1 MKNKPNP
8 FIASNLIIEEQ
19 LQHITY
25 QLKELDKS
33 AERNVLDFYN
43 KIKYAMRAI
52 DKQHAKTLSVVM
64 AALSEYEP
72 GVLHAFANN
81 QMVHQIMGQTL
92 LEIAEALFLY
102 TTPPEKATAIA
113 ALTHHFNKYSST
125 IHENT
130 NREEVTLTPL
140 LQRYYNEEE
149 IMLMKAQ
156 VEQALSARSL
166 NTLVPEPCL

>member
-1 MKNKPNP
+1 M
-8 FIASNLIIEEQ
+8 
-19 LQHITY
+19 
-25 QLKELDKS
+25 
-33 AERNVLDFYN
+33 
-43 KIKYAMRAI
+43 
-52 DKQHAKTLSVVM
+52 
-64 AALSEYEP
+64 
-72 GVLHAFANN
+72 
-81 QMVHQIMGQTL
+81 MGQTM

-113 ALTHHFNKYSST
+113 ALIHHFNKYSSAL
-125 IHENT
+125 HENT